1 MLRKASYTSH
11 AQCQQSIFHVN
22 KTAISIDNKTDPII
36 STNQKRP
43 GEPLF
48 NDDREDAI
56 KNRKYAERQF
66 GKHTLSNNL
75 GNCRTFR
82 ENALRISKQNR
93 PTSWRIFVFKFNCH
107 TQMNKVR
114 SMVQKKANIIKQ
126 TLVIKKYGQFSK
138 QL

>member
-1 MLRKASYTSH
+1 MQRKASNTNH
-11 AQCQQSIFHVN
+11 AQCQQSNFNVN
-22 KTAISIDNKTDPII
+22 ETAISIENRIVPII

-43 GEPLF
+43 GQPLF

-56 KNRKYAERQF
+56 KNFKYAERQF

-82 ENALRISKQNR
+82 ENALKTLKQNR
-93 PTSWRIFVFKFNCH
+93 PTSRRIFVFKLNCH

-114 SMVQKKANIIKQ
+114 STVQQKRQI
-126 TLVIKKYGQFSK
+126 
-138 QL
+138 